1 MQLVLGYP
9 ILSVIIWLLSGLI
22 LGVLVTIIKPIVQK
36 ESVILDISDVIE
48 LWMLSWLGPAIVF
61 VYLSVMLGGLLTN
74 MMPENK
80 NKILIRGVRENKAEQ
95 ESL

>member
-80 NKILIRGVRENKAEQ
+80 NKILIRGVREDKTEQ